1 MELEEAKKVL
11 LIIQDKIN
19 WELQF
24 KENDIRL
31 QGCINAIDT
40 VIAELHAMQN
50 LLDEKNEELDRLQKE
65 NEELS
70 CVKKAI
76 KVYKT
81 NVGTENCQ
89 FVLMSES
96 EFLNSF
102 NYKCLLDDYISKN
115 KIKEGIRE
123 MKKARDLANEL
134 INERVIIADSDSL
147 NFGRKEAHDFDIN
160 ILQDLL
166 KEE

>member
-1 MELEEAKKVL
+1 MELE
-11 LIIQDKIN
+11 DKIRCNELLKEKHSN
-19 WELQF
+19 WLGLSNQ
-24 KENDIRL
+24 KAIRSML
-31 QGCINAIDT
+31 
-40 VIAELHAMQN
+40 
-50 LLDEKNEELDRLQKE
+50 EELDRLQKE

-102 NYKCLLDDYISKN
+102 NYKCLLDDYISKD
-115 KIKEGIRE
+115 KIKELII
-123 MKKARDLANEL
+123 KKKQQIQENNKQMDECRKTIMEEQEL
-134 INERVIIADSDSL
+134 KKIQLYTLTKSNNLLELEIASL
-147 NFGRKEAHDFDIN
+147 
-160 ILQDLL
+160 LDLL

>member
-1 MELEEAKKVL
+1 MKLEEAKERL
-11 LIIQDKIN
+11 LFMKSQ
-19 WELQF
+19 
-24 KENDIRL
+24 
-31 QGCINAIDT
+31 
-40 VIAELHAMQN
+40 
-50 LLDEKNEELDRLQKE
+50 LDELIKRNAEIDDSGIDDETASAISTVLQELDRLQKE

-102 NYKCLLDDYISKN
+102 NYKCLLDDYISKD
-115 KIKEGIRE
+115 KIRE
-123 MKKARDLANEL
+123 KIEL
-134 INERVIIADSDSL
+134 IKILRQALYNESNVIT
-147 NFGRKEAHDFDIN
+147 

>member
-1 MELEEAKKVL
+1 MELEKAKEQLKSLKKDMKKDTKGLEGIFVEDIQAISKVL
-11 LIIQDKIN
+11 Q
-19 WELQF
+19 EL
-24 KENDIRL
+24 E
-31 QGCINAIDT
+31 
-40 VIAELHAMQN
+40 
-50 LLDEKNEELDRLQKE
+50 RLQKE
-65 NEELS
+65 NKELE

-81 NVGTENCQ
+81 DVGTENCQ
-89 FVLMSES
+89 FVLMSEN

-115 KIKEGIRE
+115 EIRE
-123 MKKARDLANEL
+123 KIEELNKNEKL
-134 INERVIIADSDSL
+134 ELKGTKGGDRYFIKQMYQTKR
-147 NFGRKEAHDFDIN
+147 N